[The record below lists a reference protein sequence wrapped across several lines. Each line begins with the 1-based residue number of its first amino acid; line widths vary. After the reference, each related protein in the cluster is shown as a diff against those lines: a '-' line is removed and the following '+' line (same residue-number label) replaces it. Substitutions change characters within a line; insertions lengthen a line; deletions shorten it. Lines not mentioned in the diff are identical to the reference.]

1 MSFFYGNNLT
11 GGYSM
16 SDLSLFNSNQSKEVV
31 TTRELAE
38 ILRVDVRTVQL
49 TVQHLGFAKVLSQST
64 GGRPTQVFNQEQVTL
79 IKQEIQKH
87 HNLMTTKDIAKA
99 LNISDRW
106 VRNTIEKLRNNN
118 SAVFEDICL
127 NSQGGFLL
135 NETQVTA
142 IKLELQNHSKVN
154 ALSPKTLL
162 EKQLLIQQ
170 AMQLQSEMIEELQ
183 AENERQ
189 KAQLTEQ
196 APKVA
201 TYNRIANA
209 TGLKSMQEV
218 AKILHIGSKTLFA
231 ILRDKKIFYRE
242 KSNGVNIP
250 VEKYIKQG
258 LFEVKE
264 EPYRKDGKDC
274 VYTRIFC
281 NRQRLAMARK
291 NYTGFRGIE

>member
-1 MSFFYGNNLT
+1 MN
-11 GGYSM
+11 
-16 SDLSLFNSNQSKEVV
+16 DLSLFNSNQSKETFEAGSKVKNTTSKEVV
-31 TTRELAE
+31 TTKQLAD
-38 ILRVDVRTVQL
+38 ILGVDVRTVQMTAKRIL
-49 TVQHLGFAKVLSQST
+49 DPAKVLSRVIN
-64 GGRPTQVFNQEQVTL
+64 GGKSMIFDEKQAMF

-118 SAVFEDICL
+118 SAVFEDIYL

-196 APKVA
+196 APKIEM
-201 TYNRIANA
+201 YNKLVDRSFCKCLRDTA
-209 TGLKSMQEV
+209 QF
-218 AKILHIGSKTLFA
+218 IGEHEKHFLQV
-231 ILRDKKIFYRE
+231 LQDKKIIYKHAGHYRAYADYADCFE
-242 KSNGVNIP
+242 LKVYTYGENKTGQQLLVNI
-250 VEKYIKQG
+250 KG
-258 LFEVKE
+258 LELVK
-264 EPYRKDGKDC
+264 K
-274 VYTRIFC
+274 IF
-281 NRQRLAMARK
+281 K
-291 NYTGFRGIE
+291 GV

>member
-1 MSFFYGNNLT
+1 MN
-11 GGYSM
+11 
-16 SDLSLFNSNQSKEVV
+16 DLSLFNSNQKAKEVV
-31 TTRELAE
+31 TTKQLAE
-38 ILRVDVRTVQL
+38 ILGVDVRTSKAMTTKEVAQAL
-49 TVQHLGFAKVLSQST
+49 NVSVDTVSRAANKVLDPSAVLRRVIN
-64 GGRPTQVFNQEQVTL
+64 GGKSAVYNEEQVTA

-87 HNLMTTKDIAKA
+87 HNLASRQIDSASTEFEENQVIANA
-99 LNISDRW
+99 MAILQR
-106 VRNTIEKLRNNN
+106 RN
-118 SAVFEDICL
+118 V
-127 NSQGGFLL
+127 
-135 NETQVTA
+135 
-142 IKLELQNHSKVN
+142 ELQKRV
-154 ALSPKTLL
+154 K
-162 EKQLLIQQ
+162 E
-170 AMQLQSEMIEELQ
+170 
-183 AENERQ
+183 AER
-189 KAQLTEQ
+189 QLTEQ

-274 VYTRIFC
+274 VYTRIFATAKGLLWLEKIIQDLEVS
-281 NRQRLAMARK
+281 ND
-291 NYTGFRGIE
+291 

>member
-1 MSFFYGNNLT
+1 MNE
-11 GGYSM
+11 
-16 SDLSLFNSNQSKEVV
+16 LSLFNSNQKATSKEVV
-31 TTRELAE
+31 TTRELADV
-38 ILRVDVRTVQL
+38 LGVDVRTVQRAAEKTGCDS
-49 TVQHLGFAKVLSQST
+49 TVIPLKTAGGVQSM
-64 GGRPTQVFNQEQVTL
+64 RVYNEEQATL

-196 APKVA
+196 APKVEM
-201 TYNRIANA
+201 YNKLVDRSFC
-209 TGLKSMQEV
+209 KC
-218 AKILHIGSKTLFA
+218 
-231 ILRDKKIFYRE
+231 LRDTAQFIGEHEKHFLQVLQDKKVIYKHAGHYRAYADYADCFELKVYTYGENKTGQQLLVNIKGLELVKKIF
-242 KSNGVNIP
+242 K
-250 VEKYIKQG
+250 
-258 LFEVKE
+258 EV
-264 EPYRKDGKDC
+264 
-274 VYTRIFC
+274 
-281 NRQRLAMARK
+281 
-291 NYTGFRGIE
+291 

>member
-1 MSFFYGNNLT
+1 MN
-11 GGYSM
+11 
-16 SDLSLFNSNQSKEVV
+16 DLSLFNSNQKAISKKEI

-38 ILRVDVRTVQL
+38 ILGVDVRTVQRAAERVLDPSTVL
-49 TVQHLGFAKVLSQST
+49 TRVIN
-64 GGRPTQVFNQEQVTL
+64 GGKSLIFDEEQATA
-79 IKQEIQKH
+79 IKREIQKH

-189 KAQLTEQ
+189 KQQLTEQ
-196 APKVA
+196 APKVEM
-201 TYNRIANA
+201 YNKLVDRSFC
-209 TGLKSMQEV
+209 KC
-218 AKILHIGSKTLFA
+218 
-231 ILRDKKIFYRE
+231 LRDTAQFIGEHEKHFLQVLQDKKVIYKHAGHYRAYADYADCFELKVYTYGENKTGQQLLVNIKGLELVKKIF
-242 KSNGVNIP
+242 KGV
-250 VEKYIKQG
+250 
-258 LFEVKE
+258 
-264 EPYRKDGKDC
+264 
-274 VYTRIFC
+274 
-281 NRQRLAMARK
+281 
-291 NYTGFRGIE
+291 

>member
-1 MSFFYGNNLT
+1 MN
-11 GGYSM
+11 
-16 SDLSLFNSNQSKEVV
+16 DLSLFNSNQSKETFEAGSKVKNTTSKEVV
-31 TTRELAE
+31 TTKQLAD
-38 ILRVDVRTVQL
+38 ILGVDVRTVQMTAKRIL
-49 TVQHLGFAKVLSQST
+49 DPAKVLSRVIN
-64 GGRPTQVFNQEQVTL
+64 GGKSMIFDEKQAMF

-196 APKVA
+196 APKVEM
-201 TYNRIANA
+201 YNKLVDRSFC
-209 TGLKSMQEV
+209 KC
-218 AKILHIGSKTLFA
+218 
-231 ILRDKKIFYRE
+231 LRDTAQFIGEHEKHFLQVLQDKKVIYKHAGHYRAYADYADCFELKVYTYGENKTGQQLLVNIKGLELVKKIF
-242 KSNGVNIP
+242 K
-250 VEKYIKQG
+250 
-258 LFEVKE
+258 EV
-264 EPYRKDGKDC
+264 
-274 VYTRIFC
+274 
-281 NRQRLAMARK
+281 
-291 NYTGFRGIE
+291 

>member
-1 MSFFYGNNLT
+1 MN
-11 GGYSM
+11 
-16 SDLSLFNSNQSKEVV
+16 DLSLFNSNQSKETFEAGSKVKNTTSKEVV
-31 TTRELAE
+31 TTKQLAD
-38 ILRVDVRTVQL
+38 ILGVDVRTVQMTAKRIL
-49 TVQHLGFAKVLSQST
+49 DPAKVLSRVIN
-64 GGRPTQVFNQEQVTL
+64 GGKSMIFDEKQAMF

-196 APKVA
+196 APKIEM
-201 TYNRIANA
+201 YNKLVDRSFC
-209 TGLKSMQEV
+209 KC
-218 AKILHIGSKTLFA
+218 
-231 ILRDKKIFYRE
+231 LRDTAQFIGEHEKHFLQVLQDKKVIYKHAGHYRAYADYADCFELKVYTYGENKTGQQLLVNIKGLELVKKIF
-242 KSNGVNIP
+242 KGV
-250 VEKYIKQG
+250 
-258 LFEVKE
+258 
-264 EPYRKDGKDC
+264 
-274 VYTRIFC
+274 
-281 NRQRLAMARK
+281 
-291 NYTGFRGIE
+291 